1 MKILFVLLMLGSFS
15 VLADQNEFNKPDTVT
30 FTSGPVMPGPVIMHR
45 LMASPVSGIAGSMD
59 FPMSPHSLMSGQLI
73 TPSAI
78 MHNQERLNLSRK
90 QSEAIKKEMRKFQ
103 SEIVDVQ
110 WDMNAATAALRKALS
125 KEQLDTEDALKK
137 VDAVLSAENKLK
149 KMHLSMLIRI
159 RNVLS
164 TEQVKMLRHSTSAIF
179 MGGAHPAAGAD
190 MIINEEIH
198 LEP

>member
-30 FTSGPVMPGPVIMHR
+30 FTSGPVMPGPGIMHR

-149 KMHLSMLIRI
+149 KCI
-159 RNVLS
+159 
-164 TEQVKMLRHSTSAIF
+164 
-179 MGGAHPAAGAD
+179 
-190 MIINEEIH
+190 
-198 LEP
+198 